1 VNFDPDKDYYGI
13 LGVTSSAEMAVIKA
27 AYKALAGIYHPDRNT
42 SQSAKEKMQI
52 INEAWD
58 VLSCPDKK
66 KKYDEAFAK
75 PDLGDDFF
83 TEDDAEDW
91 IRSYFEEDWTF
102 ALSYYPNIEIF
113 ADRLGKISS
122 RLGVAYKAV
131 LVSEKKF
138 KDAELIAKKMEKEF
152 LERYFGSN
160 HRIQAIV
167 ATLIF
172 DLNDKKMLK
181 ELNSAI
187 SILGTDDP
195 TPIIKRFQNMINLE
209 YELKYEA
216 EVKARSE
223 YRKAKGEAWPD
234 TAPGLTVIQSISVM
248 LLLAGIFYL
257 MYISVA

>member
-1 VNFDPDKDYYGI
+1 MNFDPDKDYYGI
-13 LGVTSSAEMAVIKA
+13 LGVTSSAEMVVIKA
-27 AYKALAGIYHPDRNT
+27 AYKALAGIYHPDRNP
-42 SQSAKEKMQI
+42 SQSAKEKMQV

-58 VLSCPDKK
+58 VLSNPDKK
-66 KKYDEAFAK
+66 KKYDEAFTGK
-75 PDLGDDFF
+75 EPDEDFF
-83 TEDDAEDW
+83 TEDDQEDW
-91 IRSYFEEDWTF
+91 IRSYFEKDWTF

-138 KDAELIAKKMEKEF
+138 KNAELVARKMEREF

-172 DLNDKKMLK
+172 DLNNKTMLR

-187 SILGTDDP
+187 SILGTDDLS
-195 TPIIKRFQNMINLE
+195 PIIEKFQHKINRE
-209 YELKYEA
+209 YELKSEA
-216 EVKARSE
+216 AAKTRSK
-223 YRKAKGEAWPD
+223 YRKENGEARTGAD
-234 TAPGLTVIQSISVM
+234 LGLTAAQSISLM

-257 MYISVA
+257 IYISVA